1 MRVLYV
7 EDHDDLRALTVEIL
21 IEWSIDFEAVASAEA
36 AFEAFQRQ
44 PFDLLL
50 TDVSLPRM
58 LGTELA
64 RQLMKQHPALQVV
77 FMSGY
82 DLGPL
87 ADWGPQVRAMLK
99 PVDDDALKA
108 MLDGVQ
114 SGLRLGGAASRA

>member
-21 IEWSIDFEAVASAEA
+21 TEWKIDFEAVASAEA
-36 AFEAFQRQ
+36 AIAAFHRQ

-50 TDVSLPRM
+50 TDVSLPRL
-58 LGTELA
+58 LGTDLA
-64 RQLMKQHPALQVV
+64 RQLIAHHPPLRVV

-87 ADWGPQVRAMLK
+87 ADWGPQVSAMQK

-108 MLDGVQ
+108 MLDGAT
-114 SGLRLGGAASRA
+114 AARAARI